1 MDIFATKIGKQ
12 ENNADFLCFDESDK
26 KQEDKTEEKKEPK
39 LDKLFDDFFKSFF
52 KQRSI

>member
-12 ENNADFLCFDESDK
+12 DNNADFLCFDESDK
-26 KQEDKTEEKKEPK
+26 EDKTEEKKEPK